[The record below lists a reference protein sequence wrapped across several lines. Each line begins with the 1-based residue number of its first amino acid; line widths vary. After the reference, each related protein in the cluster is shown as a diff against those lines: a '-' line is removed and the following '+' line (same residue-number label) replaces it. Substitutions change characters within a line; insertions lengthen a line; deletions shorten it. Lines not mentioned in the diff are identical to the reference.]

1 MYLLKIGFSQITPAN
16 LNGSRQNF
24 IAICRPSSSLMC

>member
-16 LNGSRQNF
+16 LNRSRQNF
-24 IAICRPSSSLMC
+24 TGICRPNSNLMF